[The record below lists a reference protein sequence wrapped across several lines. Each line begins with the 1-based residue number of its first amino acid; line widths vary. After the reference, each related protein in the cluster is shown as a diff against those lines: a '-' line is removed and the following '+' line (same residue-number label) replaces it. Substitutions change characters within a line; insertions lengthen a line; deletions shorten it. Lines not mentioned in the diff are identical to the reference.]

1 MLPVSTQFFHFD
13 RPDAPLRLHA
23 GAQLPQFTLAYET
36 YGTLNARRDNAIL
49 LFHAMTGSHHAAGLN
64 TEVPGLNGRWTDEMH
79 NGWWDGFIGPGRA
92 LDTDKFFVICANYL
106 GGCYGSTGPTSLDA
120 NGQLWGANFP
130 AIRLADIV
138 DSQLKLVEELGIE
151 TLHAAVG
158 ASIGGLLALSLATRY
173 PQRVKNVVPI
183 ATGVETSITT
193 RLLNFEQ
200 INSIEIDPLFQGGAY
215 DLSDPPREGLA
226 LARRIA
232 HKTFRSLASLRESA
246 RDEIITGAPPFGWY
260 EMNASVESYMLHQG
274 AKFVERFDANSYLR
288 ILDAWQWFDIVRE
301 ARAEQI
307 EALFKRCRK
316 QKFLVFSIDSD
327 LSFPPTEQGRL
338 VQILENAGVE
348 TLWITVHSGKGH
360 DSFLL
365 EPKLYAP
372 HLRAL
377 LLGE

>member
-1 MLPVSTQFFHFD
+1 MQTASTQFFYFD
-13 RPDAPLRLHA
+13 QPNAPLRLHA

-36 YGTLNARRDNAIL
+36 YGALNEKRDNAIL
-49 LFHAMTGSHHAAGLN
+49 LFHAMTGSHHAAGHN
-64 TEVPGLNGRWTDEMH
+64 IEVAGLGARWTSEMH
-79 NGWWDGFIGPGRA
+79 PGWWDGFIGPGKA

-106 GGCYGSTGPTSLDA
+106 GGCYGSTGPTSMQGD
-120 NGQLWGANFP
+120 GEIWGADFP

-138 DSQLKLVEELGIE
+138 DSQLKLVEHLGIE

-173 PQRVKNVVPI
+173 PQRVRNVVPI

-200 INSIEIDPLFQGGAY
+200 INAIEIDPKFCGGAY
-215 DLSDPPREGLA
+215 DLADAPREGLA

-246 RDEIITGAPPFGWY
+246 RDEMVSGAPPFGWY

-274 AKFVERFDANSYLR
+274 AKFAERFDANSYLR

-301 ARAEQI
+301 ARAENI
-307 EALFKRCRK
+307 EALFRRCRN
-316 QKFLVFSIDSD
+316 QKFLIFSIDSD
-327 LSFPPTEQGRL
+327 LSFPPAQQGRL
-338 VQILENAGVE
+338 VEILEDAGVE

-377 LLGE
+377 LMDE

>member
-1 MLPVSTQFFHFD
+1 MNVSTQFFHFD

-23 GAQLPQFTLAYET
+23 GAQLPQFALAYET
-36 YGTLNARRDNAIL
+36 YGTLNATRDNAIL
-49 LFHAMTGSHHAAGLN
+49 LFHAMTGSHHAAGWNAEIPDLS
-64 TEVPGLNGRWTDEMH
+64 GRWTTEMH
-79 NGWWDGFIGPGRA
+79 DGWWDGFIGPGRA
-92 LDTDKFFVICANYL
+92 LDTDRFFVICANYL
-106 GGCYGSTGPTSLDA
+106 GGCYGSTGPTSLKAD
-120 NGQLWGANFP
+120 GEIWGADFP

-138 DSQLKLVEELGIE
+138 DSQLKLVEHLGIT

-158 ASIGGLLALSLATRY
+158 ASIGGLLALSLATRH
-173 PQRVKNVVPI
+173 PQRVRSVVPI

-200 INSIEIDPLFQGGAY
+200 INAIEVDPNFRGGAY
-215 DLSDPPREGLA
+215 ESNHPPNEGLA

-246 RDEIITGAPPFGWY
+246 RDEIISGAPPFGWY

-274 AKFVERFDANSYLR
+274 RKFAERFDANSYLR

-301 ARAEQI
+301 ARAETI
-307 EALFKRCRK
+307 GALFRRCRK

-327 LSFPPTEQGRL
+327 LSFPPSQQGQL
-338 VQILENAGVE
+338 VEILENAGVE

-377 LLGE
+377 LLNE

>member
-1 MLPVSTQFFHFD
+1 MNVSTQFFHFD
-13 RPDAPLRLHA
+13 QPDAPLRLHA

-36 YGTLNARRDNAIL
+36 YGTINKRRDNAIL
-49 LFHAMTGSHHAAGLN
+49 LFHAMTGSHHAAGFN
-64 TEVPGLNGRWTDEMH
+64 DDVAGVGGRWTSEMH
-79 NGWWDGFIGPGRA
+79 DGWWDGFIGPGRA
-92 LDTDKFFVICANYL
+92 LDTDRFFVICANYL
-106 GGCYGSTGPTSLDA
+106 GGCYGSTGPASPRNDDEI
-120 NGQLWGANFP
+120 WGANFP

-138 DSQLKLVEELGIE
+138 DSQLKLVEHLGIE

-200 INSIEIDPLFQGGAY
+200 INAIEIDPKFCGGAY
-215 DLSDPPREGLA
+215 DLADPPREGLA

-301 ARAEQI
+301 ARAEDIQ
-307 EALFKRCRK
+307 ALFRRCRK
-316 QKFLVFSIDSD
+316 QKFLIFSIDSD
-327 LSFPPTEQGRL
+327 LSFPPTQQGQL
-338 VQILENAGVE
+338 VEILENAGVE

-377 LLGE
+377 LMDE

>member
-1 MLPVSTQFFHFD
+1 MPPVSTQFFHFD

-23 GAQLPQFTLAYET
+23 GAQLPQFSLAYET
-36 YGTLNARRDNAIL
+36 YGTLNANRDNAIL
-49 LFHAMTGSHHAAGLN
+49 LFHAMTGSHHAAGFN
-64 TEVPGLNGRWTDEMH
+64 AEVLGAQARWMPEMH
-79 NGWWDGFIGPGRA
+79 EGWWDGFIGPGLA

-106 GGCYGSTGPTSLDA
+106 GGCYGSTGPTSMREDGA
-120 NGQLWGANFP
+120 IWGADFP

-138 DSQLKLVEELGIE
+138 DSQLELVKHLGIE

-173 PQRVKNVVPI
+173 PQRVRNVVPI

-200 INSIEIDPLFQGGAY
+200 INAIEVDPKFRGGAY
-215 DLSDPPREGLA
+215 DLDDPPREGLA

-246 RDEIITGAPPFGWY
+246 RDEIISGAPPFGWY
-260 EMNASVESYMLHQG
+260 EMNAPVESYMLHQG

-301 ARAEQI
+301 ARAESLD
-307 EALFKRCRK
+307 ALFRRCRN
-316 QKFLVFSIDSD
+316 QQFLIFSIDSD
-327 LSFPPTEQGRL
+327 LSFPPSQQGDL
-338 VQILENAGVE
+338 VEILENAGVE
-348 TLWITVHSGKGH
+348 PLWITVHSGKGH

-365 EPKLYAP
+365 EPKLFAP